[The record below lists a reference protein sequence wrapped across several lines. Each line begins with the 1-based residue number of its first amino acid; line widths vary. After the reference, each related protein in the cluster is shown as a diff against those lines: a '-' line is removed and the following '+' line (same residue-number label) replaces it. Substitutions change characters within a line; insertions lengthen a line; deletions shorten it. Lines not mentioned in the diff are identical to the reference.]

1 MIPTLQGLMEWV
13 VKIIT
18 IMIALAIAPEEE
30 DHLFPGESLTMML
43 DKV

>member
-1 MIPTLQGLMEWV
+1 MEWV

-18 IMIALAIAPEEE
+18 IMIALATALEEE
-30 DHLFPGESLTMML
+30 DYLFPGESLTMML

>member
-18 IMIALAIAPEEE
+18 IMIALATAPEEE